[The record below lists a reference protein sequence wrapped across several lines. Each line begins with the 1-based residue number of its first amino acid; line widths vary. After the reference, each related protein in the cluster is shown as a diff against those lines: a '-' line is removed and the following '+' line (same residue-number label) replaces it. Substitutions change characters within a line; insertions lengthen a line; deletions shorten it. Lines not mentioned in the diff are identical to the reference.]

1 MEIIPNTVIHLLRS
15 VPLDNTYTDTMF
27 FISEGA
33 QREHFLAYNKTTFNQ
48 QTYQRIRKGV
58 ARVDASLDTIFD
70 CNYMMF
76 QNTSYGNKWFYAFI
90 TSMEYVN
97 NTTTDVFFELDV
109 MQTFLFDY
117 QLEHCFV
124 ERETPAT
131 DEIGEHVYPEDLPI
145 GTIVCH
151 HQYVPNALREI
162 SSNLQPVLCVSALE
176 S

>member
-1 MEIIPNTVIHLLRS
+1 MEIIPNTVIHLLRN
-15 VPLDNTYTDTMF
+15 VPLDNTYTGTMF
-27 FISEGA
+27 FMSAGA
-33 QREHFLAYNKTTFNQ
+33 QREHFLSYNKTTFTQ

-117 QLEHCFV
+117 TLEHCFV
-124 ERETPAT
+124 ERETPRS
-131 DEIGEHVYPEDLPI
+131 DNIGEHVYPEDVAVGDI
-145 GTIVCH
+145 ICH
-151 HQYVPNALREI
+151 DQIVPNALRPL
-162 SSNLQPVLCVSALE
+162 SSDLKPCMAFSELE